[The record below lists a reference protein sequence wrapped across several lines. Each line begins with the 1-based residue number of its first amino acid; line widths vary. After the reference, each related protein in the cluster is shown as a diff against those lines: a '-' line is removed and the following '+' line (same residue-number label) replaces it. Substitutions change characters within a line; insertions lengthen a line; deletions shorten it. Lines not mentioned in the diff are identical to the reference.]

1 MRDPRKQKD
10 KNTANYVL
18 RGKKVLNFIGKGLM
32 SWRRLPG
39 PNLESL
45 SLVCVMEQKVN
56 AVFWFFW
63 ERFKVPDK
71 KKIRKS
77 KRQKNKNKN

>member
-45 SLVCVMEQKVN
+45 SLVRDGTKSQCRLL
-56 AVFWFFW
+56 VFLG
-63 ERFKVPDK
+63 EV
-71 KKIRKS
+71 
-77 KRQKNKNKN
+77 